1 MSPSPVSVD
10 KITRFGVYRWYLA
23 SRVICIYEI
32 IHSLCYIYV
41 LLIHSHV
48 WNKCLCFYMQTELL
62 WVFYLKQVSA
72 WFIRS
77 LSWRP
82 WNSKRVLGGHVLLDI
97 FNTFIVLLNFFN
109 WMLIQL
115 LLLKTESPR
124 PAHSDLTAG
133 GSSVWS
139 YRHAE
144 FWLTIMML
152 WINN

>member
-10 KITRFGVYRWYLA
+10 KITRFVVYRWYLA

-32 IHSLCYIYV
+32 IHSLCNINV

-48 WNKCLCFYMQTELL
+48 WNKWLCFYMQTELL

-77 LSWRP
+77 FSWRP

-97 FNTFIVLLNFFN
+97 FNTFIVLLNFF
-109 WMLIQL
+109 QL
-115 LLLKTESPR
+115 DANSITPPQNRKPQTDWQW
-124 PAHSDLTAG
+124 SDCRRLRCDPIDTR
-133 GSSVWS
+133 SSG
-139 YRHAE
+139 
-144 FWLTIMML
+144 FQ
-152 WINN
+152 

>member
-10 KITRFGVYRWYLA
+10 KITRFVVYRWYLA

-32 IHSLCYIYV
+32 IHSLCNINV

-48 WNKCLCFYMQTELL
+48 WNKLLCFYMQTELL

-77 LSWRP
+77 FSWRP
-82 WNSKRVLGGHVLLDI
+82 WNSKRVLGGMFCWI
-97 FNTFIVLLNFFN
+97 FLIPSLFYWISSN

-124 PAHSDLTAG
+124 PTDSDLTAG
-133 GSSVWS
+133 DIGVI
-139 YRHAE
+139 
-144 FWLTIMML
+144 L
-152 WINN
+152 